1 MDKEDQPCNI
11 CLQRLGSQLDL
22 KWIKFLENFGIQ
34 ENNIFLC
41 EWCNHTLLK
50 MERFILLLLHP
61 KDRGRYKD
69 QELNIQK
76 LDSINIPPTI
86 REIYI
91 KEETYESDVNN
102 IGIDDLNYS
111 EENVSENISETNAY
125 NMNFEVTYLS
135 LDDQKN
141 EILFKKKSVKF
152 KNMLFK
158 CEKCGIGFVSHE
170 AYKDHN
176 LRHDNDTAIHICPIC
191 HLHFKSHLVL
201 SQHKLSHKRRFKC
214 VLCGMTFKR
223 WAHAVGHRFHC
234 GSEPS
239 LTKCDQCQKI
249 FDNQYALDIHKKI
262 HSRKEKYI
270 CDECAKCFGTKQHL
284 IIHLRMHT
292 GVKPFKCT
300 KCDKS
305 FSTNSNLKTHKVVH
319 SDEKMFYCVE
329 CNKSFKSEK
338 SLKRHFAT
346 TSKHV
351 EEKMYSCADC
361 MKLFTSAVSLSS
373 HRRSRHL
380 STNKCFICDK
390 IFSNKSNLKKHLK
403 IHSQR

>member
-1 MDKEDQPCNI
+1 MDKEDQSCNI
-11 CLQRLGSQLDL
+11 CLQRLGSPLDL
-22 KWIKFLENFGIQ
+22 KWMKFLENFGIQ

-41 EWCNHTLLK
+41 EWCCQTLLK

-61 KDRGRYKD
+61 NDRGRYKD

-91 KEETYESDVNN
+91 KEETYENDVDN
-102 IGIDDLNYS
+102 IGIDDLDYS
-111 EENVSENISETNAY
+111 EENVGENISETNAY

-135 LDDQKN
+135 HDDQKN

-152 KNMLFK
+152 KNMLYK

-214 VLCGMTFKR
+214 VLCGVSFKR

-305 FSTNSNLKTHKVVH
+305 FSTNSNLKSHKVVH

-351 EEKMYSCADC
+351 DEKMYSCADC

-373 HRRSRHL
+373 HRRSTHL
-380 STNKCFICDK
+380 STSKCFICDK